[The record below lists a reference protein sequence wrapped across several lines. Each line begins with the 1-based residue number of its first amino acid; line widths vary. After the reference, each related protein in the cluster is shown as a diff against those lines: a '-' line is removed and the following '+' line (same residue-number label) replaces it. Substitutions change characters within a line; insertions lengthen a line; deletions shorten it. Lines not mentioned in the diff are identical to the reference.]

1 MTSVPQSRRPPIW
14 RRGIGIGRIRGI
26 RIVIA
31 PSWFASVAVI
41 VMLATPV
48 IGRVTGGGVGSSV
61 TVAVLLAVLLGV
73 SVLLHELGRC
83 AAAAAFGIRVHEVRL
98 YLVGGVSHLARAPR
112 SAREES
118 LVAAAGPAASAVLA
132 LIWWALITVTDRF
145 SVAWLIALEM
155 AVANGIVAVF
165 NILPALPLDGGRVL
179 RAVIWHLGRSER
191 AGTIAGVIGGF
202 AVAAALLVWAAAML
216 SRPDRAGVLLAVII
230 ATMSLFVAAGA
241 WSEWPRRRP
250 WPPGMTLS
258 SVTRPARTVLP
269 GVEPPQPTGGEALV
283 LLAPDGR
290 ALGLID
296 SIVRLTDT
304 IGGQEANT
312 PRAASYPT
320 VIPLEPEMIVL
331 PGEAPGA
338 AIERM
343 VALSLPYLAVT
354 DTGGRIEGVIMRADV
369 ERTTAGHGA

>member
-1 MTSVPQSRRPPIW
+1 VTSVPQSRRAPVW
-14 RRGIGIGRIRGI
+14 RRGIGVGRIRGI

-41 VMLATPV
+41 VVLATPV
-48 IGRVTGGGVGSSV
+48 IGRVTGGTVGSSV
-61 TVAVLLAVLLGV
+61 AVAVLLAVLLGV
-73 SVLLHELGRC
+73 SVLLHELGHC

-98 YLVGGVSHLARAPR
+98 YVVGGVSHLARAPR
-112 SAREES
+112 SAKEES
-118 LVAAAGPAASAVLA
+118 LVAFAGPAASALLA
-132 LIWWALITVTDRF
+132 LVCWALITLTDRF
-145 SVAWLIALEM
+145 SVAWLIVLEM

-202 AVAAALLVWAAAML
+202 AVAAILLVWAAAML

-230 ATMSLFVAAGA
+230 ATMALFVAVGA
-241 WSEWPRRRP
+241 WSEWPRRGS

-258 SVTRPARTVLP
+258 SVMRPARTVAP
-269 GVEPPQPTGGEALV
+269 GADVPPAAAGEALV

-296 SIVRLTDT
+296 ASGDRTAD
-304 IGGQEANT
+304 T
-312 PRAASYPT
+312 PRAASYPS

-369 ERTTAGHGA
+369 QRTTAGRGA